1 MFHYV
6 PSTADNRH
14 FGVTKQNKTKND
26 HEHLIKDDYSSVKD
40 LKNENNEINESSWI
54 AKLVNG
60 IQEHSLEEV
69 RGTTISGVQGE
80 SLICFRFPSGQHK
93 KVKSQK
99 RKERKHSDH
108 HK

>member
-14 FGVTKQNKTKND
+14 FGLAKQNKTKND
-26 HEHLIKDDYSSVKD
+26 HDHLIKDDYSSVKD

-69 RGTTISGVQGE
+69 RGPQSQEFKGKASSVSDSHQVNT
-80 SLICFRFPSGQHK
+80 K
-93 KVKSQK
+93 K
-99 RKERKHSDH
+99 
-108 HK
+108 